1 MDGDQEVEEEF
12 HGRSSGGNDQEEAWK
27 ASGIRTRWKRGL
39 SGARGGGTHGLEKGR
54 IPDTPSSTP
63 MLKRNTQT
71 TLQLQTDLK
80 SVIGSSQKQTPDPR
94 IRLSQFT
101 EVESSSTSASSATSQ
116 EGGKQDV
123 NMTPEDSDE
132 EL

>member
-1 MDGDQEVEEEF
+1 RQRKNSMGEAVEATTKKKP
-12 HGRSSGGNDQEEAWK
+12 GRPVGSG
-27 ASGIRTRWKRGL
+27 RGGRGVL

-63 MLKRNTQT
+63 ILKKNTQT
-71 TLQLQTDLK
+71 TLQLETDLK

-94 IRLSQFT
+94 IRLSQFMD
-101 EVESSSTSASSATSQ
+101 VESSSTSASRAASQ